1 MSKYVAEFRVENLET
16 EESRQPEE
24 SSKIVS
30 KERKIDS
37 KVVAKTLTTG
47 VAVALVAS
55 RVYAQYAGAR
65 NAIVGDSVAQRVLDN
80 RMAYLNEGLS
90 VFGSIGIAAL
100 INPVTAV
107 AAAGALTVSY
117 GLRAYQTSLQN
128 QVKQAQWTVENVVN
142 AQKQTRLVKDFTGV
156 RI

>member
-16 EESRQPEE
+16 EESRQAEE
-24 SSKIVS
+24 SSSIVT
-30 KERKIDS
+30 KERKIDA
-37 KVVAKTLTTG
+37 KVVGKTLATG
-47 VAVALVAS
+47 VAVTLVAS
-55 RVYAQYAGAR
+55 RLYAQYEGTR

-90 VFGSIGIAAL
+90 ALGSVGIAAL

-107 AAAGALTVSY
+107 AAAGALAVSY
-117 GLRAYQTSLQN
+117 GMRGYQTALQN
-128 QVKQAQWTVENVVN
+128 QVKQASWTVESVVN
-142 AQKQTRLVKDFTGV
+142 AQKQLRLVKDITGV

>member
-16 EESRQPEE
+16 EESRQAEQSE
-24 SSKIVS
+24 NIIS

-37 KVVAKTLTTG
+37 KVIGKALTTG
-47 VAVALVAS
+47 VALTLVAS
-55 RVYAQYAGAR
+55 RLYAQHEGTR

-90 VFGSIGIAAL
+90 VLGSVGIAAL

-117 GLRAYQTSLQN
+117 GMRAYQTSLQN
-128 QVKQAQWTVENVVN
+128 QVKQASWSVESVVN
-142 AQKQTRLVKDFTGV
+142 AQKQLRLVKDITGV